1 MFIIESLVEL
11 LIFSWVI
18 CLIVVGYLGSAFG
31 LPAFGQPTDD
41 LSKNKPQPEWFKLM
55 GIYVLVGFAIFLLF
69 LGYFFLKSLAVY
81 QCSPKRSHN
90 PGNISSK

>member
-31 LPAFGQPTDD
+31 LPSFGQPTDD

-55 GIYVLVGFAIFLLF
+55 SKYVLVGFAIFLLF
-69 LGYFFLKSLAVY
+69 LGYSAIKLHFT
-81 QCSPKRSHN
+81 
-90 PGNISSK
+90 